1 MKAAGLC
8 LLAMLIAAPAMAQ
21 PAAGRLEPAPPR
33 VTARFFADAGV
44 DILHA
49 VDSLH
54 AIFDRNSAGSIGG
67 GLRVVLPKGLFADV
81 RVGRLQMTGERTFLF
96 EGQSYPLGVA
106 DTLTVIPI
114 QVSVAVR
121 TGRLGARA
129 VPYMG
134 GGAGWYRAS
143 EQSAFSGP
151 GETAERTTPGIHLMG
166 GADVRLWRRFGLGGE
181 VQWSHVPDGL
191 AGTGVAASLQD
202 TNLGGVSVRMRLL
215 VGGW

>member
-1 MKAAGLC
+1 MKAAGLV
-8 LLAMLIAAPAMAQ
+8 LLATLMAAPAAAQ
-21 PAAGRLEPAPPR
+21 PPAPGPGPSPHP
-33 VTARFFADAGV
+33 VTVRLFADAGV
-44 DILHA
+44 DLLHA

-54 AIFDRNSAGSIGG
+54 AIFERNTAGSVGG
-67 GLRVVLPKGLFADV
+67 GLRVVLPKGLFVDLRAS
-81 RVGRLQMTGERTFLF
+81 RRQMTGERTFLF

-121 TGRLGARA
+121 AGRPGARA
-129 VPYMG
+129 VPYLG

-143 EQSAFSGP
+143 EQSAFSDP

-166 GADVRLWRRFGLGGE
+166 GADVRLWRWVGLGGE
-181 VQWSHVPDGL
+181 VEWSHVPNGL
-191 AGTGVAASLQD
+191 AGTGVATSLQD
-202 TNLGGVSVRMRLL
+202 TNLGGVSVRMRVL

>member
-1 MKAAGLC
+1 MKAAGAL
-8 LLAMLIAAPAMAQ
+8 LIALLMATVASAQSPAP
-21 PAAGRLEPAPPR
+21 RREPAPRR

-44 DILHA
+44 EMLHA

-54 AIFDRNSAGSIGG
+54 AVFDRNSTGSIGG

-81 RVGRLQMTGERTFLF
+81 RASRLQMTGERTFLF
-96 EGQSYPLGVA
+96 EGRSYPLGVA

-121 TGRLGARA
+121 AGRPGARA

-134 GGAGWYRAS
+134 AGAGWYRAS

-151 GETAERTTPGIHLMG
+151 GESAERTTPGIHLMG
-166 GADVRLWRRFGLGGE
+166 GADVRLWKRFGLGGE
-181 VQWSHVPDGL
+181 VEWSHVPDGL
-191 AGTGVAASLQD
+191 AGTGVATSLQD